1 LPEREA
7 SQKKKTSIMYG
18 CKNASRHLYIVWEG
32 VSSQTP
38 NRPKNGL
45 QKQPGDGSCAV
56 PQLLRH
62 IQEAIGLKEN
72 SARAWLEGKIPM
84 SQISTDYGGKGVI
97 GVGWSVLKFIV
108 FFPDFDLIYWT
119 WSTPYQ

>member
-1 LPEREA
+1 MQEREA

-62 IQEAIGLKEN
+62 IQEAIGAQREQCQGLVGGQN
-72 SARAWLEGKIPM
+72 PNV
-84 SQISTDYGGKGVI
+84 TDIHRLWG
-97 GVGWSVLKFIV
+97 
-108 FFPDFDLIYWT
+108 
-119 WSTPYQ
+119 

>member
-1 LPEREA
+1 
-7 SQKKKTSIMYG
+7 MYG
-18 CKNASRHLYIVWEG
+18 CKNASRHLYVVWEG

-97 GVGWSVLKFIV
+97 GMG
-108 FFPDFDLIYWT
+108 
-119 WSTPYQ
+119 